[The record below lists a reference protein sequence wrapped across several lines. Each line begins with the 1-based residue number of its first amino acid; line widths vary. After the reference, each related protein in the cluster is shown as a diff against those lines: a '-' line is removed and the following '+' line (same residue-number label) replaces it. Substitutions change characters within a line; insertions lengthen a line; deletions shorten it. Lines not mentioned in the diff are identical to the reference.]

1 MHIIGTAI
9 RTIPGIRKFIP
20 LTAKNLT
27 LNAKRK
33 TGRPALAKK
42 SLIRQ
47 PFVSILTADNEALDL
62 NDDIDDD
69 ISYDAHTDEVLN
81 NNYVSYEQNERAFDC
96 GIDLDEIQNIIN
108 LVESL
113 DADSLSSVPSTLSTA
128 TDEE

>member
-113 DADSLSSVPSTLSTA
+113 DADSLSSVPSTISTA